1 MKKPKKIVEHNTG
14 KAIDITFVLAVVLS
28 LVFFI
33 PQVMN
38 KRTIA
43 ALSLASWGITIVLL
57 AVYIFFQKTKLING
71 SCDTVYLKPEEGGE
85 PQELHSGKVAYDFD
99 GVKSKGQ
106 VYKLVDGTHAR
117 IDINGE
123 VKIDSVS
130 GRIINRMFD
139 GGKLEAPPDAGWQKL
154 FDK

>member
-1 MKKPKKIVEHNTG
+1 MKKPKKIVERNTG
-14 KAIDITFVLAVVLS
+14 KAIDITFVLAVIVLI
-28 LVFFI
+28 FI
-33 PQVMN
+33 LRLPTKKEVVACFLICIA
-38 KRTIA
+38 IA
-43 ALSLASWGITIVLL
+43 AFLGVI
-57 AVYIFFQKTKLING
+57 YMFCQKTKLINE

-99 GVKSKGQ
+99 GVKTKGQ

-130 GRIINRMFD
+130 GRIINCILG